1 MRKARAEAGRQCPI
15 CGKKENQV
23 NAGKNRSGSQ
33 RCFCKECKK
42 YYTLNPKTREYPEEV
57 RQQAIKTFYAGASGR
72 GVGKVFGFSKANV
85 YNWIKKTVPIPRN
98 DFHILELDELYWF
111 IGKKSNNKTQENTYV
126 MTMVSRSLRQIVGFD
141 AAGDKS
147 PERIQKIV
155 DSGPQAKYYCTD
167 GYLGYIDIV
176 YPGRHIR
183 NTHDKSDTFTA
194 ESINADLRHYIPVLH
209 RRSRCFPRKL
219 ETLYAVLELF
229 VQAFNA
235 FGIAKMKFRQ
245 NRSPNS
251 RELPFS
257 ILDFL

>member
-1 MRKARAEAGRQCPI
+1 
-15 CGKKENQV
+15 
-23 NAGKNRSGSQ
+23 
-33 RCFCKECKK
+33 
-42 YYTLNPKTREYPEEV
+42 
-57 RQQAIKTFYAGASGR
+57 
-72 GVGKVFGFSKANV
+72 
-85 YNWIKKTVPIPRN
+85 
-98 DFHILELDELYWF
+98 
-111 IGKKSNNKTQENTYV
+111 